1 MMAKKKEG
9 SGKEKWDYMKRR
21 KETSI
26 IFCEN
31 KDEIVGALGGAGRT
45 VATGCGKTASEA
57 SGCDRHGT
65 CFDDGVPFVD
75 SP

>member
-1 MMAKKKEG
+1 
-9 SGKEKWDYMKRR
+9 MKRR
-21 KETSI
+21 RETSTSI
-26 IFCEN
+26 ICCEN
-31 KDEIVGALGGAGRT
+31 KELIVGALRGAGRT

-57 SGCDRHGT
+57 SGWDRHGT